1 MARQKKSSTLDNASR
16 KNLLVGAWLIK
27 ETSVTTTEGTSTDK
41 NPPPGIYIFTDQHFS
56 NTLIPK
62 GGERLPF
69 TDRTTPEEML
79 AAYNNFI
86 AEAGSYEVTEST
98 LTTHNIVAKIPNYM
112 NGRIIYQYKLE
123 GDSLRLLLHDDGWA
137 PEGGKILYHLVRM
150 K

>member
-1 MARQKKSSTLDNASR
+1 MANQKNSSTSDNASR

-41 NPPPGIYIFTDQHFS
+41 NPPPGIYIFTEQHFS

-62 GGERLPF
+62 AEERLPF
-69 TDRTTPEEML
+69 TNQTTQDEML

-98 LTTHNIVAKIPNYM
+98 LTTHNIVAKIPNFM
-112 NGRIIYQYKLE
+112 NGRIVYRYKLE
-123 GDSLRLLLHDDGWA
+123 GDSLTLILHDDGWA
-137 PEGGKILYHLVRM
+137 PEGGEIVYQLARM